1 MREGDLDQRLMRFVL
16 EMRQAGVTEPK
27 VLAAM
32 ERTPRAAFAPD
43 HMAALALDDVSLPLP
58 CGQIMTKPSLVGRM
72 VTALAL
78 SGGERVLEI
87 GCGSGYQTA
96 VMAQIA
102 ARVTGLDRH
111 VRLVTAARAALGKL
125 RLDPAQTYLGDGRRG
140 WVQAAPYDR
149 IILNAAVASLPEP
162 LVEQA
167 AQGGMILAPI
177 VGPLGPR
184 LTLWRVGM
192 DGALG
197 SGQDLGAVAF
207 PALSEGLIAAAE
219 ECSGP

>member
-1 MREGDLDQRLMRFVL
+1 MRQGGIDQRLMRFVL
-16 EMRQAGVTEPK
+16 EMRQAGVTAPR
-27 VLAAM
+27 VLGAM
-32 ERTPRAAFAPD
+32 ERTPRAAFTPD

-58 CGQIMTKPSLVGRM
+58 CGQIMTKPSLVGRV

-102 ARVTGLDRH
+102 ARVTALDRH

-125 RLDPAQTYLGDGRRG
+125 RLDPAQTYLGDGRHG
-140 WVQAAPYDR
+140 WVQGAPYDR
-149 IILNAAVASLPEP
+149 IVINAAVASLPER

-167 AQGGMILAPI
+167 GQGAMILAPI
-177 VGPLGPR
+177 GGPLGQR
-184 LTLWRVGM
+184 LTVWTVGR
-192 DGALG
+192 DGVLG
-197 SGQDLGAVAF
+197 SGQDLGSVAF
-207 PALSEGLIAAAE
+207 PALSEGPIAGAE